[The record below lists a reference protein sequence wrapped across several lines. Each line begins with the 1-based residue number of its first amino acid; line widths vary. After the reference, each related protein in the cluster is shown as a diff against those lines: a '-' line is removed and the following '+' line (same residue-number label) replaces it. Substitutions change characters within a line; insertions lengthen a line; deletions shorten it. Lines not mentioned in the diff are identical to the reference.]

1 MNTWLIVAALSTYV
15 VLGTWR
21 LLYVTQVLKRPYG
34 DRNDDVKDTVLEY
47 FFLPVWIILAVLL
60 ILYIEVTEM
69 VLDTCA
75 YLRNRY
81 F

>member
-1 MNTWLIVAALSTYV
+1 MNGWLITAIALTYV

-21 LLYVTQVLKRPYG
+21 LHYLTRIFKRPY
-34 DRNDDVKDTVLEY
+34 DKRNETLRDTVLEY
-47 FFLPVWIILAVLL
+47 FFLPVWMLIAIFF